1 MPYWRRTLYTLWFT
15 QFIAIAGFSFVSP
28 FMPYYIQTLG
38 VTDVGSVALWTGLCS
53 SATSL
58 ALAIM
63 APVWGALSDRYGRKV
78 MVLRATL
85 IGSGIMALMGLV
97 TSVQQLVALRFLQ
110 GIFTGT
116 IAASTTL
123 VAGIVPDEH
132 RGAALGSLQTAVYL
146 GTTLGPLLGG
156 VVGDTFG
163 YRESFWVTAT
173 LLLLSGVLVGI
184 FVREQ
189 FRPAAPAGS
198 PRRPGYRHSL
208 TFLFASGG
216 VLLSLLTARIL
227 LRAGMMVISPT
238 MALFVQSLL
247 PPGAHAVLVTG
258 LVSSSMAV
266 GGALGAPLIG
276 GWGDRWGYRRMLV
289 ICGLLG
295 VVAFLPQALA
305 PSAGWLVM
313 WQFVAGFAEGGT
325 LASTMALLA
334 GLARGGHEGTVF
346 GLDASATG
354 LAASIGPL
362 IGAAVAAGFGLRAPF
377 IVAAAF
383 LGAGAGVVFLRVHP
397 GPDSSAALHTPTQP

>member
-28 FMPYYIQTLG
+28 FMPYFIQTLG
-38 VTDVGSVALWTGLCS
+38 VTDVGAVALWTGLCS
-53 SATSL
+53 SSTSL

-63 APVWGALSDRYGRKV
+63 APVWGALSDRHGRKV

-85 IGSGIMALMGLV
+85 VGSMIMALMGFV
-97 TSVQQLVALRFLQ
+97 SSVQQLVALRFLQ
-110 GIFTGT
+110 GMFTGT

-156 VVGDTFG
+156 VVGETFG
-163 YRESFWVTAT
+163 YRESFWVTAS
-173 LLLLSGVLVGI
+173 LLLLSGLLVAA
-184 FVREQ
+184 FVREH
-189 FRPAAPAGS
+189 FRPAIEIGVK
-198 PRRPGYRHSL
+198 RRAGYRQS
-208 TFLFASGG
+208 TAFLFASGG
-216 VLLSLLTARIL
+216 VLLSLLAARIL
-227 LRAGMMVISPT
+227 LRAGMMVVSPT

-247 PPGAHAVLVTG
+247 PAGAHAVLVTG
-258 LVSSSMAV
+258 LISSSMAV

-276 GWGDRWGYRRMLV
+276 SWGDRWGYRRMLV
-289 ICGLLG
+289 ASGLVG
-295 VVAFLPQALA
+295 VVAFLPQSVA
-305 PSAGWLVM
+305 PGAGWLVW
-313 WQFVAGFAEGGT
+313 WQFVAGFAEGGM

-334 GLARGGHEGTVF
+334 GVARGGHEGTVF

-362 IGAAVAAGFGLRAPF
+362 VGAAVAAGLGLRAPF
-377 IVAAAF
+377 VVAAAF
-383 LGAGAGVVFLRVHP
+383 LGAGAAVVFLRVRP
-397 GPDSSAALHTPTQP
+397 AAAPTAALDAPTGS